1 MTLKPVTVLLMLL
14 PICAGVAAQDDQVAA
29 ALREARTLIDRN
41 QAPQAI
47 EKLKGLSPA
56 EDPRVAGLLGVAY
69 YHSNDPVRAIDT
81 LAPVVDK
88 LAVDSTEKRESIQVL
103 GLSYYLAGHF
113 PESIPFLE
121 KTRAWA
127 PNNLELSYALGMAY
141 MRTKQPAR
149 ARAAFAEM
157 FAVPP
162 ESPAAHLLT
171 AQMMV
176 RIELFDSA
184 RAELEKALELDPRLP
199 QAHFLLAEI
208 SIALNRPDE
217 GIADLRK
224 ELELNPGNSMAL
236 YRMGEIYTG
245 QLKWEEAI
253 SALQKSVWINPYFSA
268 PYILLGKSYLHKND
282 LSAAE
287 GMLRHALQ
295 YDPSN
300 KSAHY
305 ILGRVLQQMGRVD
318 EAKQQFEVSH

>member
-1 MTLKPVTVLLMLL
+1 MTYRPVCTILLLL
-14 PICAGVAAQDDQVAA
+14 SMHAGAAAQEERIAA
-29 ALREARTLIDRN
+29 ALHEARALIDRN
-41 QAPQAI
+41 QYTQAI
-47 EKLKGLSPA
+47 EKLKELFPA
-56 EDPRVAGLLGVAY
+56 GDPRIAGMLGVAY

-81 LAPVVDK
+81 LGPVVDQ
-88 LAVDSTEKRESIQVL
+88 LPDDSIEKRESIQVL
-103 GLSYYLAGHF
+103 GLSYYLAGHY

-141 MRTKQPAR
+141 MRTKQPMR

-208 SIALNRPDE
+208 SISLNRPEE

-236 YRMGEIYTG
+236 YRMGEVYTG

-282 LSAAE
+282 LATAE

-295 YDPSN
+295 YDPNN